1 MQSSILKD
9 IIFVLVYEIEFVYRI
24 YDLNVHIF
32 TRIFKMNIKIT
43 RSKDN
48 VSFKKRDER
57 NESLPNSNFVL
68 E

>member
-9 IIFVLVYEIEFVYRI
+9 IIFVLVYEIESVYRI

-32 TRIFKMNIKIT
+32 TRIFKMSIRIT

-48 VSFKKRDER
+48 VSLKKRDER
-57 NESLPNSNFVL
+57 N
-68 E
+68 

>member
-9 IIFVLVYEIEFVYRI
+9 IIFVLVYEIESVYRI

-32 TRIFKMNIKIT
+32 TRIFKMNIRIT

-48 VSFKKRDER
+48 VSLKKRDER
-57 NESLPNSNFVL
+57 N
-68 E
+68 

>member
-9 IIFVLVYEIEFVYRI
+9 IIFVLVYEIESVYRI

-32 TRIFKMNIKIT
+32 TRIFKMNIRIT

-57 NESLPNSNFVL
+57 N
-68 E
+68 